1 MLRNW
6 PLSAVS
12 HSFIELHVFMQ
23 VEGASL
29 CRCSSRKLWKI
40 TEEAIQSV
48 RERGGRSNTA
58 SCRVSSGWRRKRAG
72 ESKGYLYRKKA
83 GERKEGGNW

>member
-29 CRCSSRKLWKI
+29 CGCSSRKLWKI
-40 TEEAIQSV
+40 TEEAIYPV
-48 RERGGRSNTA
+48 REEEEATLTA
-58 SCRVSSGWRRKRAG
+58 SVKWVEEEEG
-72 ESKGYLYRKKA
+72 ENKGYLYRRN
-83 GERKEGGNW
+83 GTVVRERRGGN